1 MKVYVINLD
10 RRPDRLGEITSQ
22 LSKLG
27 LEFERISAVD
37 AKHVSVKNLV
47 EWWKARAYN
56 NFKNPPVGQIG
67 VFHSH
72 RIAWQKM
79 IDQNIPQALIFEDD
93 ALAIN
98 WDDRITKLD
107 LSELGLDQ
115 LRLERLTLR
124 VWHPFPLDKKVYN
137 VLDQRAVNEASYGAA
152 AQLLTLEG
160 AKKCLSVDKMWFNID
175 HYDFWT
181 GVAGLRTA
189 VMEKPMFQQSVG
201 VSDIA
206 PLASKR
212 TMIESAIFN
221 SKSFFLHAARNVI
234 FPISWMFRFYF
245 NRPRVDRYHQ
255 SSLGT

>member
-1 MKVYVINLD
+1 MKVFVINLD
-10 RRPDRLGEITSQ
+10 RRQDRLAEISAE
-22 LSKLG
+22 LSRLG

-47 EWWKARAYN
+47 EWWKARVYN
-56 NFKNPPVGQIG
+56 NFENPPVGQIG

-79 IDQNIPQALIFEDD
+79 VDQNIPQALIFEDD

-98 WDDRITKLD
+98 WDERITKLN

-124 VWHPFPLDKKVYN
+124 VWHPFPLDKKIYN
-137 VLDQRAVNEASYGAA
+137 VLGQRAVNEASFGAA

-160 AKKCLSVDKMWFNID
+160 ARKCLSVDKMWFNID
-175 HYDFWT
+175 HYDFWS

-189 VMEKPMFQQSVG
+189 VLEKPMFQQSVSE
-201 VSDIA
+201 SDIA
-206 PLASKR
+206 PQSAKR
-212 TMIESAIFN
+212 SLISVVLFTL
-221 SKSFFLHAARNVI
+221 KSFCIHIRRNVV
-234 FPISWMFRFYF
+234 FPICWLFRFYL
-245 NRPRVDRYHQ
+245 NRPVAHKHRR
-255 SSLGT
+255 